1 MYRFFIIPMIAGILV
16 FLFIYFISP
25 VIISEPDI
33 VSIVARFVV
42 NSSNLY
48 FENTPP
54 VIAAYIAHLNLATVA
69 LTVGL
74 LTSMLI
80 QLLVIIWIL
89 LSGTVKQIVSFL
101 QKNRKEDEPRD
112 LPPIDMDSSFKAS
125 KVGQGVFGRGL
136 DTIDRN

>member
-1 MYRFFIIPMIAGILV
+1 MYRLFIIPMIAGILA
-16 FLFIYFISP
+16 FLIIYFISP
-25 VIISEPDI
+25 VIISEPGI

-42 NSSNLY
+42 NSSNSY

-54 VIAAYIAHLNLATVA
+54 VIAAYIAHINLPTVA

-74 LTSMLI
+74 LTSLVI
-80 QLLVIIWIL
+80 QLLAIIWIL
-89 LSGTVKQIVSFL
+89 LSGTAKRIVSLL
-101 QKNRKEDEPRD
+101 QKNREKDEPRD

-125 KVGQGVFGRGL
+125 KIGQGVFGRGL

>member
-1 MYRFFIIPMIAGILV
+1 MYRFFIGPMIAGILA

-25 VIISEPDI
+25 FIISEPDI
-33 VSIVARFVV
+33 VSMVARVVV

-69 LTVGL
+69 LTVGF
-74 LTSMLI
+74 LTSMGI
-80 QLLVIIWIL
+80 QLMVTIWIL
-89 LSGTVKQIVSFL
+89 LSGTAKRIVSFL

-125 KVGQGVFGRGL
+125 NIGQGVFGRGL